1 MTSAKTHQT
10 IVNVRYAALQGAYW
24 MSYCVM
30 VGYAAAY
37 LVCQE
42 FSNSGI
48 GAVLAASSALAVLVQ
63 TLAAS
68 ISDSGRKN
76 AVANLAVIFLCAIIV
91 LSGALYPATGR
102 HFLTAA
108 LMLAG
113 PALLMAVQPLLT
125 SICFL
130 EQRKGISINFGLS
143 RGIGSLSYAAMSVIA
158 GNLMQAFGFSLFPA
172 LCAGT
177 LAGTLLLVISFRTA
191 RSGDQDRGDQDRGDQ
206 DRGDQDR
213 SAESNRAGEEKGA
226 DGQTAADSGIIG
238 FARANPA
245 FAFFCVGVFLVFF
258 DHALIGNFL
267 IQIVR
272 NVGGNVADMGNCL
285 SLSAVVELPAMT
297 LFWVFRKKIRCA
309 TALKFAGVMFFVKHT
324 ITLCAHSMAT
334 LYLAQFFQVGAFA
347 LFLPA
352 ATYYANES
360 LSSANMVKGQSF
372 ILGAITMSGVF
383 ASLIG
388 GIALE
393 RLGIF
398 ATLLIGLTVSLAG
411 AVSLFL
417 ALKSPR
423 RGAEK

>member
-1 MTSAKTHQT
+1 MHEKTHQT

-30 VGYAAAY
+30 IGYAAAY
-37 LVCQE
+37 LVGQG

-68 ISDSGRKN
+68 ISDSGKKN
-76 AVANLAVIFLCAIIV
+76 AVANLAVIFLCAIIAI
-91 LSGALYPATGR
+91 SGALYPGTGR

-130 EQRKGISINFGLS
+130 EQRNGIAINFGLA
-143 RGIGSLSYAAMSVIA
+143 RGFGSLSYAVMSVIA
-158 GNLMQAFGFSLFPA
+158 GNLMQTFGFSLFPA

-177 LAGTLLLVISFRTA
+177 LAGTLMLALSFRTA
-191 RSGDQDRGDQDRGDQ
+191 RGAGQNRD
-206 DRGDQDR
+206 
-213 SAESNRAGEEKGA
+213 AESTCAG
-226 DGQTAADSGIIG
+226 DAADAGGQRAADNGIFA

-245 FAFFCVGVFLVFF
+245 FAFFCVSVFLVFF

-267 IQIVR
+267 IQIVK

-297 LFWVFRKKIRCA
+297 LFWIFRKKVRCA
-309 TALKFAGVMFFVKHT
+309 TVLKVAGVIFFVKHT
-324 ITLCAHSMAT
+324 ITLCAHSMAP

-360 LSSANMVKGQSF
+360 LPASDMVKGQSF
-372 ILGAITMSGVF
+372 ILGSITMSGVF

-388 GIALE
+388 GISLE

-398 ATLLIGLTVSLAG
+398 TTLLIGLTVSLAG
-411 AVSLFL
+411 AVSLFI
-417 ALKSPR
+417 APKAPR
-423 RGAEK
+423 PGAEQ